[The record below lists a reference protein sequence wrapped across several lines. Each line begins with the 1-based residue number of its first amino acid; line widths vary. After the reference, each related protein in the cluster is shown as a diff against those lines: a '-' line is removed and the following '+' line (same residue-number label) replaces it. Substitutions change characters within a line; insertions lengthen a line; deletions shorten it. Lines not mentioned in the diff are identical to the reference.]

1 MPFLRSFLIGVLA
14 LLISAG
20 SGAAAQVSLTMFND
34 GRVLVRRTVP
44 AELKKGDSE
53 VSVAIGQV
61 DPGTVFSLDSS
72 VTILGSS
79 YEGGVDEG
87 SVVRRAVGRRLSFL
101 SGRDTIRA
109 ELVGVD
115 PERYKLA
122 DGSIVFGRPG
132 TALWP
137 ADLVITNP
145 TLLLSVSSTRQRRAL
160 SLGYFTT
167 SSGWEASYHLLM
179 GAKGMASV
187 SGQAVLRAGP
197 LKVKDASVQLL
208 AGDPGRAM
216 SSGGS
221 AGYGRGDMMVARA
234 NMAKESGAAEAT
246 VGDVHIYSLP
256 GRVTL
261 EPGVITTVQLIPPAT
276 AAITKTYEVPSVNP
290 YYGALPQF
298 GEPMETPVSITY
310 TVRRPRQS
318 DFGGRPMPA
327 GTVRLYEADSAGQVQ
342 LIGEASSGHTAAGE
356 DLRVSAGVAFDLGA
370 TRLQTTYATGRD
382 TTGGRKR
389 TVATADYRVTLT
401 NARSEAVAVD
411 VLEERGGEW
420 SVASSSVPAEKI
432 SSTRTRFRVAVPAGG
447 EATLTYR
454 LRVLW

>member
-1 MPFLRSFLIGVLA
+1 MPSSRSRYTGALA
-14 LLISAG
+14 LLL
-20 SGAAAQVSLTMFND
+20 GAAPGASAQVGLTMFND

-44 AELKKGDSE
+44 ADLKQGQSE

-61 DPGTVFSLDSS
+61 DPATVFSLDSS
-72 VTILGSS
+72 VTILGSR

-87 SVVRRAVGRRLSFL
+87 SVVRRAVGRRITFL
-101 SGRDTIRA
+101 SGRDTVRA

-115 PERYKLA
+115 PERYKLT
-122 DGSIVFGRPG
+122 DGSVVFGRPG

-145 TLLLSVSSTRQRRAL
+145 TLSLNVSTSKPRRAL
-160 SLGYFTT
+160 PLGYFTM
-167 SSGWEASYHLLM
+167 SGGWEASYHLLM
-179 GAKGMASV
+179 GAKGLASV

-197 LKVKDASVQLL
+197 LKVKEASVQLL

-216 SSGGS
+216 PQ
-221 AGYGRGDMMVARA
+221 APPQAYGDMMVARA
-234 NMAKESGAAEAT
+234 NMAKESGVGEAT

-256 GRVTL
+256 GRVTI
-261 EPGVITTVQLIPPAT
+261 EPGVVTTVQLFPPAT
-276 AAITKTYEVPSVNP
+276 AGITKTYEAPSANP
-290 YYGALPQF
+290 YYGPLPQF
-298 GEPMETPVSITY
+298 GEPMESPIGITY
-310 TVRRPRQS
+310 TVRRPRKS
-318 DFGGRPMPA
+318 DFGDRPMPA
-327 GTVRLYEADSAGQVQ
+327 GTVRLYESDSAGQAQ
-342 LIGEASSGHTAAGE
+342 LIGEASAGHTAAGE

-370 TRLQTTYATGRD
+370 TRVQTTYTTGRD

-401 NARSEAVAVD
+401 NARSEPVAVD

-420 SVASSSVPAEKI
+420 SVVSSSVPAEKL
-432 SSTRTRFRVAVPAGG
+432 SSTRTRFRVTVPAGG
-447 EATLTYR
+447 EAILTYR